1 MKKVSAIQGRD
12 EKSGLRSMVLA
23 AALLGTVPT
32 AGMAATTPNIPTNTP
47 TPGQVQSTLPTTP
60 PPPQPKSSIPLTTT
74 PPPGPSAVP
83 EGGPTVT
90 VQKFIITGNSVFPDA
105 VLQPLVAGFLG
116 KELTLAD
123 LYRAADALTKYY
135 QAHGYGL
142 ARATV
147 PEQELANGTVTL
159 QVVEGK
165 IGKVG
170 FEGVGRTHE
179 STLRRQGGALQPG
192 DVYTDKAMDR
202 AVLLVNDLPGV
213 QAQAVLEP
221 GTEFGTADLTYKV
234 TEDPEFY
241 GNATV
246 DNYGRKDVGRWRF
259 NAEFDAASLTGI
271 GDRLSANLT
280 HSETNL
286 LNFGGLTYSL
296 PLGPPGGRLTANYNQ
311 TEYRVGGLNPY
322 VIKIR
327 GDSKNGG
334 LSYLFPEERSR
345 LENFY
350 WGAGFQHESSDSLAS
365 ITSKTKDPTTG
376 KPVTKTDSLG
386 SGSSINFLQLTSY
399 YNHTWEDGGN
409 FSLGGNLNSNGRHND
424 GVHPTHERLRLE
436 LDEGYVTPLLGSN
449 NWTLVTKS
457 TGVWSPEPLNDT
469 DKYSLGGPDNV
480 RGYLPAEVRG
490 DSGLFASVEVEHSF
504 APDQPFAIGW
514 FADAGK
520 VWDKGFKTLVPPPTC
535 VPSKANNQCVSVT
548 PGSSVTLSSLGVEW
562 IFQSTDKRWQSK
574 VEWAF
579 DTGNHDSSDGY
590 STKLWITFGMNFQ

>member
-1 MKKVSAIQGRD
+1 MASI
-12 EKSGLRSMVLA
+12 LA
-23 AALLGTVPT
+23 GVIPLGSL
-32 AGMAATTPNIPTNTP
+32 AATTPSVPANAP
-47 TPGQVQSTLPTTP
+47 TPGQVQSTLPTAP
-60 PPPQPKSSIPLTTT
+60 PPPQPRSSLPLTTT
-74 PPPGPSAVP
+74 PPPSPSTIP

-116 KELTLAD
+116 KDSTLAD
-123 LYRAADALTKYY
+123 LYRAADALTRYY
-135 QAHGYGL
+135 QAHGYGV

-147 PEQELANGTVTL
+147 PEQQLTNGTVTL

-165 IGKVG
+165 IGKVA
-170 FEGVGRTHE
+170 FEGVGRTRE
-179 STLRRQGGALQPG
+179 SALRHQSEALQSG

-202 AVLLVNDLPGV
+202 AVLLVNDLPAV

-221 GTEFGTADLTYKV
+221 GSEFGTADLTYKV
-234 TEDPEFY
+234 QEDPAFS
-241 GNATV
+241 GQASV

-259 NAEFDAASLTGI
+259 NAEFDVASLAGI

-286 LNFGGLTYSL
+286 LNFGGLSYSL

-322 VIKIR
+322 VITIR

-350 WGAGFQHESSDSLAS
+350 WGAGFQHESSDSNAA
-365 ITSKTKDPTTG
+365 ITSKTKTPTG
-376 KPVTKTDSLG
+376 IKTTSDSLG

-399 YNHTWEDGGN
+399 YNRTREDGAN
-409 FSLGGNLNSNGRHND
+409 FSLSGTLNSNGRHND

-436 LDEGYVTPLLGSN
+436 LDEGYVTPLFGSGT
-449 NWTLVTKS
+449 WTLVTRS
-457 TGVWSPEPLNDT
+457 AGVWSPEPLNDT
-469 DKYSLGGPDNV
+469 NKYSLGGPDSV

-490 DSGLFASVEVEHSF
+490 DSGLFASVEVQHSF
-504 APDQPFAIGW
+504 APDKPFAVGW

-520 VWDKGFKTLVPPPTC
+520 VWDKGFTTLTPPPAC
-535 VPSKANNQCVSVT
+535 VPSKADNECIAVT
-548 PGSSVTLSSLGVEW
+548 PGSSVSLSSVGVEW
-562 IFQSTDKRWQSK
+562 IFQSRDKRWQSR

-579 DTGNHDSSDGY
+579 DTGNHNSSDGY
-590 STKLWITFGMNFQ
+590 AAKLWITFGMNFQ